1 MISVMISVMISDMIV
16 GVICDMKT
24 DLIPYAVARAVT
36 INRRAIAHT
45 KYRL

>member
-1 MISVMISVMISDMIV
+1 
-16 GVICDMKT
+16 MKT
-24 DLIPYAVARAVT
+24 DLIPHAVASAVT

>member
-1 MISVMISVMISDMIV
+1 MKSGEKSGMKSGMKSSMN
-16 GVICDMKT
+16 GGMKT
-24 DLIPYAVARAVT
+24 DIIPHAVARAVT